1 MLRTCPSKQYIHS
14 RESKS
19 QDLIPKLPP
28 NLSTT
33 VSDDLSLQCLT
44 TTTLSLLPRY
54 KHVFWCFMTTRGATI
69 YIGLELESIML
80 MVQFKYQMH
89 SGKLAFQG
97 RMVHP
102 PLFRGIWSFLSL
114 QQHQSLN
121 TSENERLCNW
131 GLKPVEHWC
140 VLLRTWPRISVNAL
154 YREKVHPHPEVAWAE
169 LRIKTILWKPY
180 LYFSLW
186 AISN

>member
-102 PLFRGIWSFLSL
+102 PLSRGIWSFLSPTASITEHFWKWKTL
-114 QQHQSLN
+114 QLGSQACRTLMCPAEDLAQDFCECALSRKGAS
-121 TSENERLCNW
+121 TSRSGVGRTKDKDNP
-131 GLKPVEHWC
+131 LKTLP
-140 VLLRTWPRISVNAL
+140 LFFTMGN
-154 YREKVHPHPEVAWAE
+154 K
-169 LRIKTILWKPY
+169 
-180 LYFSLW
+180 
-186 AISN
+186 